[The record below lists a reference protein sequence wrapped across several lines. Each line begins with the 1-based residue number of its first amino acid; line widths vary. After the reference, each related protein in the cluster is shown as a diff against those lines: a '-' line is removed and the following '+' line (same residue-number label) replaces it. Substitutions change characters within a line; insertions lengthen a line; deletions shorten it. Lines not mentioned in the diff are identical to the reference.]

1 MAVEREV
8 LVKLMH
14 VEGLHVADDI
24 SAELRDV
31 YITEVDVLST
41 AVNQTT
47 AFMFKILLHPVVQ
60 VCFGSC
66 GWCRRTVGLPCK
78 ENMRDCETNNT
89 KLGF

>member
-14 VEGLHVADDI
+14 IEGLHVADDI

-31 YITEVDVLST
+31 NVAEVNVLPV
-41 AVNQTT
+41 AVNEAT
-47 AFMFKILLHPVVQ
+47 AFVFQILLYPVVQ

-66 GWCRRTVGLPCK
+66 GWRRGTVGLP
-78 ENMRDCETNNT
+78 
-89 KLGF
+89 